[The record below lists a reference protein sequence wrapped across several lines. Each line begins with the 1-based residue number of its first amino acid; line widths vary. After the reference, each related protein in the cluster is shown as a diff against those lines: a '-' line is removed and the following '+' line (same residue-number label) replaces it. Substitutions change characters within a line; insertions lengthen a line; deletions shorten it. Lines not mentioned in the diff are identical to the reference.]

1 MWCEKSMRIIT
12 SRDVVFDENAILFS
26 SVEKHINNHFS
37 SFAMFN
43 NIIYIYIYIYH
54 VLNFHVIFTYL
65 LCFTKLLIH
74 SQNQLDTL
82 GVVLNI

>member
-37 SFAMFN
+37 SFAMLIMHSLGN
-43 NIIYIYIYIYH
+43 NIFRVPISSY
-54 VLNFHVIFTYL
+54 
-65 LCFTKLLIH
+65 C
-74 SQNQLDTL
+74 
-82 GVVLNI
+82 